1 MQKAWGCVLSH
12 DQWFYLGWCPYSR
25 SGHPRGFLCLWY
37 RRLVLRI
44 SQIIGWGEVYTLC
57 IVLGLQATGS
67 FRGRSWGTWWW
78 TWARCWPR
86 RSAPAWSRFPSNS
99 CNPATNRSQF
109 INMSSRRDICSKFY
123 TTWFS
128 GLKFDTVK
136 VPNLRHC
143 VLKDLTELILSF
155 FIRESFSVLVQIGV
169 FSWFRITFEY
179 SSQNSVRQ

>member
-1 MQKAWGCVLSH
+1 MSLISTVGFEDLSNNWVGGSVH
-12 DQWFYLGWCPYSR
+12 FVYSSWFAGNGFISR
-25 SGHPRGFLCLWY
+25 TE
-37 RRLVLRI
+37 LRHVMMNL
-44 SQIIGWGEVYTLC
+44 GEVLTEEEC
-57 IVLGLQATGS
+57 ASMVEVS
-67 FRGRSWGTWWW
+67 
-78 TWARCWPR
+78 
-86 RSAPAWSRFPSNS
+86 SNS

-109 INMSSRRDICSKFY
+109 IKMSSRRDICSKFY
-123 TTWFS
+123 TTGFS